1 MFLRTPTVA
10 LCILL
15 SPLTA
20 MTADRVP
27 WTCALSSDLVQLVCV
42 ADAEPARGQAPVKA
56 TAMVNGTRF
65 RLDTRRTCTVELWRA
80 PTELAFVEQ
89 LARSTICYRSP
100 NCEVTVTAPSL
111 TAIASS
117 Q

>member
-1 MFLRTPTVA
+1 MFLRAPTVA

-15 SPLTA
+15 SPFAAL
-20 MTADRVP
+20 TADRVS
-27 WTCALSSDLVQLVCV
+27 WTCALSADLVRLVCV
-42 ADAEPARGQAPVKA
+42 ANVDPAGAPTPFTV
-56 TAMVNGTRF
+56 TAIVNGTRF
-65 RLDTRRTCTVELWRA
+65 PLDTRRTYTVELWSA
-80 PTELAFVEQ
+80 PTELAFVEE

-100 NCEVTVTAPSL
+100 SCDVTVTAPSL